1 MFDKDGFMPYV
12 GSASGSSYAGGLKA
26 IETIYGIDI
35 DAEYQS
41 DKCIGLLQK
50 LEQDKKSTE
59 LNKTELK
66 RRSDMT
72 SHLKKYVEYCE
83 NRIAMEQRKLFVSWM
98 QNQPRRDDPT
108 KKYSIETINGAADKL
123 QSGLKKLGV
132 PKYAEVNC
140 FTITNSEYFSELHK
154 ACYSSAESSD
164 KKQGHRDFRNGLDFY
179 MQFLNEQNNTN
190 LVPVSPIKEKIK
202 SIIEAYK
209 ADFERVNQE
218 ERYKWEAVG
227 HYKKNW
233 NIDADNF
240 SKMYAEAFKEAH
252 NLLAANMYWPY
263 KMVITFAEKE
273 PAKVRELFKMLYNES
288 IPLAQ
293 RYVDFRAAFDEFY
306 KPQGLNHYQDLHAIS
321 VYLTFE
327 YPDKY
332 YIYKYKV
339 FKDFS
344 NNIGYVID
352 RSKFQS
358 EVYKLEAYF
367 EMCELVLDEVK
378 KDSPL
383 QETSAARLDDTC
395 YDDKGLHL
403 LTHDIVYFGSQNAL
417 EEEAVASDW
426 WPTLDEYDPNLSK
439 DDWKKYILEIELP
452 DHPSPMQMLKA
463 MMELGGE
470 ASCKRLSQL
479 YGGTVSAYVGCAV
492 NLGKRVKKYFDLP
505 ACMDGDQERFFPF
518 PFLGKNITEDGTK
531 SYCYKIRPELF
542 EALGEIDLSYV
553 SAKYEEDEEVT
564 EEIKK
569 ADVGKNTIL
578 YGPPG
583 TGKTYNTVVYA
594 VAIIENKLL
603 ADVKSESYSDVLDRY
618 NKYRA
623 DGLIEFTTFHQSY
636 GYEEFI
642 EGIKPV
648 MDSNDDE
655 QSDIKYSVEDGLFK
669 AFCNKSSMPITKKAT
684 LDLGLNKTP
693 TIWKVSLWSTGDNP
707 TRTECLQ
714 NGHIRIG
721 WDDYGPD
728 ITEDTD
734 FTENGGK
741 NVLNSF
747 IYKMKIGDIV
757 FSCYSSTTVDA
768 IGVVTGDYEWC
779 GEQFSDG
786 LNRKRDAKW
795 IVKGIN
801 EDIVEINGGS
811 TMTLSTVYKMKVSL
825 ADAMALI
832 QKHLPATVQ
841 MEEKRN
847 RVFIIDEINRG
858 NISKIFGEL
867 ITLIEASKRIGQPEG
882 MKAKLP
888 YSQQLFGVPDNV
900 YIIGTMNTAD
910 RSIATIDTAL
920 RRRFRFKEMMPDTD
934 VLKGISVEDISV
946 AEMLARMNKRISV
959 LYDREHTIGHAY
971 FIPLRDNPT
980 IEQLAEI
987 FENAIV
993 PLLQEYF
1000 YEDYEKIRL
1009 VLGDNNKSNKDEQF
1023 IIVAE
1028 NNYNELFGNTDI
1040 GFDDSVT
1047 YEINHAAFDNIEAYR
1062 SI

>member
-1 MFDKDGFMPYV
+1 MFSRDEFMSYV
-12 GSASGSSYAGGLKA
+12 GSASGSSYAAGLKA
-26 IETIYGIDI
+26 IESIYGVDI
-35 DAEYQS
+35 DAEYAG
-41 DKCIGLLQK
+41 DKCRNLFQK
-50 LEQDKKSTE
+50 LEQDKRSTE

-72 SHLKKYVEYCE
+72 SHLKKYVEYRE
-83 NRIAMEQRKLFVSWM
+83 NATAIEQRKQFVSWM
-98 QNQPRRDDPT
+98 QDQPRRDDPT
-108 KKYSIETINGAADKL
+108 KKYSIETIHAAADKL

-140 FTITNSEYFSELHK
+140 FAVTDSEYFAELHK
-154 ACYSSAESSD
+154 ACYTKAEESD

-179 MQFLNEQNNTN
+179 MQFLNEQNNTSIT
-190 LVPVSPIKEKIK
+190 PASPMQEKIRH
-202 SIIEAYK
+202 IIGAYK

-227 HYKKNW
+227 CYQRNW
-233 NIDADNF
+233 DIEAENF
-240 SKMYAEAFKEAH
+240 AQMYAEAFKEAS

-263 KMVITFAEKE
+263 KMVITFAEQKPE
-273 PAKVRELFKMLYNES
+273 KVRELFRMLYNEE

-306 KPQGLNHYQDLHAIS
+306 KPQKLNHYQDLHAIS
-321 VYLTFE
+321 VYLSFE

-344 NNIGYVID
+344 SNIGYVTD

-358 EVYKLEAYF
+358 EVYKLEAF
-367 EMCELVLDEVK
+367 FDVCELVLEEVQ
-378 KDSPL
+378 KDTEL
-383 QETSAARLDDTC
+383 QGISSARLDEGC
-395 YDDKGLHL
+395 YEDGGLHL
-403 LTHDIVYFGSQNAL
+403 LTHDVVYFGSKNAL
-417 EEEAVASDW
+417 TDDVIADDW
-426 WPTLDEYDPNLSK
+426 WPSLDEYNPGISK
-439 DDWKKYILEIELP
+439 EEWKKYILEIELP

-463 MMELGGE
+463 MMELNGE

-505 ACMDGDQERFFPF
+505 ACMDGDQERYFPN
-518 PFLGKNITEDGTK
+518 PFLGKNMIEDGVK
-531 SYCYKIRPELF
+531 NYCYKIRPELY
-542 EALGEIDLSYV
+542 EALQEIDLSHI
-553 SAKYEEDEEVT
+553 SAKYEEDEEVSEST
-564 EEIKK
+564 QKT
-569 ADVGKNTIL
+569 DVNKNTIL

-583 TGKTYNTVVYA
+583 TGKTYHTVVYA
-594 VAIIENKLL
+594 VAIVENREL
-603 ADVKSESYSDVLDRY
+603 ASVESEAKQNYDAVLARY
-618 NKYRA
+618 NDYKNEGYIA
-623 DGLIEFTTFHQSY
+623 FTTFHQSY

-642 EGIKPV
+642 EGIRPV
-648 MDSNDDE
+648 TTDNGNVSYEIKDGIFKSFCYYADDNWWR
-655 QSDIKYSVEDGLFK
+655 F
-669 AFCNKSSMPITKKAT
+669 NKSSNLLITK
-684 LDLGLNKTP
+684 LKTEA
-693 TIWKVSLWSTGDNP
+693 SD
-707 TRTECLQ
+707 
-714 NGHIRIG
+714 
-721 WDDYGPD
+721 
-728 ITEDTD
+728 
-734 FTENGGK
+734 GK
-741 NVLNSF
+741 NVSEGRSFSLNDKPEGGIPEENIF
-747 IYKMKIGDIV
+747 TCWYEQQYLDDNNDDKETIRNIV
-757 FSCYSSTTVDA
+757 
-768 IGVVTGDYEWC
+768 
-779 GEQFSDG
+779 
-786 LNRKRDAKW
+786 N
-795 IVKGIN
+795 
-801 EDIVEINGGS
+801 
-811 TMTLSTVYKMKVSL
+811 
-825 ADAMALI
+825 ALI
-832 QKHLPATVQ
+832 DECDLSPTPLPV
-841 MEEKRN
+841 KN
-847 RVFIIDEINRG
+847 HVFIIDEINRG

-867 ITLIEASKRIGQPEG
+867 ITLIEDTKRIGVPKYIGRNGG
-882 MKAKLP
+882 MTAKLP

-920 RRRFRFKEMMPDTD
+920 RRRFRFKEMMPDAD

-946 AEMLARMNKRISV
+946 SEMLARMNKRISV

-1009 VLGDNNKSNKDEQF
+1009 VLGDNNKENKEEQF
-1023 IIVAE
+1023 IVVVE
-1028 NNYNELFGNTDI
+1028 NDYNELFGSADI

-1047 YEINHAAFDNIEAYR
+1047 YEINRAAFDNIEAYR

>member
-1 MFDKDGFMPYV
+1 MFDREKYMTYV
-12 GSASGSSYAGGLKA
+12 GEKSGNSYASGLARAEKLYAVD
-26 IETIYGIDI
+26 IE
-35 DAEYQS
+35 AEYVRDRCAS
-41 DKCIGLLQK
+41 L
-50 LEQDKKSTE
+50 LEQLEADKKSPSLDSKE
-59 LNKTELK
+59 QKQ
-66 RRSDMT
+66 RSDMT
-72 SHLKKYVEYCE
+72 SHLKKYIEYKE
-83 NRIAMEQRKLFVSWM
+83 NFGVAEQRRLFVQWM
-98 QNQPRRDDPT
+98 AEQPRRDDAS
-108 KKYSIETINGAADKL
+108 KKYSEETIEAAAGKL
-123 QSGLKKLGV
+123 QSGLKTLGITQ
-132 PKYAEVNC
+132 YSQVNC
-140 FTITNSEYFSELHK
+140 FSITDADEFGKLVT
-154 ACYSSAESSD
+154 ACYAAAEGLD
-164 KKQGHRDFRNGLDFY
+164 KRQGHRDFRNGLEFY
-179 MQFLNEQNNTN
+179 HAFLKGHGLTAK
-190 LVPVSPIKEKIK
+190 SPMANKIKE
-202 SIIEAYK
+202 IIAKYK

-227 HYKKNW
+227 HYKRNW

-240 SKMYAEAFKEAH
+240 TEMYAEAFKESA
-252 NLLAANMYWPY
+252 NLLAANMYFPY
-263 KMVITFAEKE
+263 KMVNTFAKQQPE
-273 PAKVRELFKMLYNES
+273 KVRALFKMLYDKS

-306 KPQGLNHYQDLHAIS
+306 KPQGLNHYQDLHAVS
-321 VYLTFE
+321 VYLSFE
-327 YPDKY
+327 YPEKY

-339 FKDFS
+339 FKGFS
-344 NNIGYVID
+344 DNIGYVID
-352 RSKFQS
+352 RAKFQS

-367 EMCELVLDEVK
+367 EMCDLVLDEVK
-378 KDSPL
+378 KDRSL
-383 QETSAARLDDTC
+383 QAMSSARLDDSC
-395 YDDKGLHL
+395 YADDGLHL
-403 LTHDIVYFGSQNAL
+403 LTHDVVYFGSNL
-417 EEEAVASDW
+417 SLVEEVPPSDW
-426 WPTLDEYDPNLSK
+426 WPSLEEYDPNLSK

-470 ASCKRLSQL
+470 ASCKRLAQL

-505 ACMDGDQERFFPF
+505 ACMDGDQERFFPL
-518 PFLGKNITEDGTK
+518 PFLGKYIVEDGVK
-531 SYCYKIRPELF
+531 NYCYKIRPELF
-542 EALGEIDLSYV
+542 EALQEIDLSHI
-553 SAKYEEDEEVT
+553 SAKYEEDEEVS
-564 EEIKK
+564 EEMQKT
-569 ADVGKNTIL
+569 DVSRNTIL

-594 VAIIENKLL
+594 VAVIENKLL
-603 ADVKSESYSDVLDRY
+603 QDVKNERYSDVLDRY
-618 NKYRA
+618 NGYRA

-648 MDSNDDE
+648 MDNSDDDS
-655 QSDIKYSVEDGLFK
+655 SDIQYSIEDGLFK
-669 AFCNKSSMPITKKAT
+669 AFCNKASMPVTKKAT

-707 TRTECLQ
+707 IRTECLN

-721 WDDYGPD
+721 WDEYGPD
-728 ITEDTD
+728 ITDDTE
-734 FTENGGK
+734 FSENGGK

-757 FSCYSSTTVDA
+757 FSCYSSTTIDA

-779 GEQFSDG
+779 DGKYDDG
-786 LNRKRDAKW
+786 LNRMRKVNW
-795 IVKGIN
+795 IVKGIR
-801 EDIVEINGGS
+801 EYIVDINGGS
-811 TMTLSTVYKMKVSL
+811 TMTLSTVYKLKVSL

-832 QKHLPATVQ
+832 QKHIPATVQ
-841 MEEKRN
+841 MNDKRN
-847 RVFIIDEINRG
+847 QVFIIDEINRG

-867 ITLIEASKRIGQPEG
+867 ITLIESSKRIGQPEG

-920 RRRFRFKEMMPDTD
+920 RRRFRFKEMMPDTNA
-934 VLKGISVEDISV
+934 LKGISVEDISI
-946 AEMLARMNKRISV
+946 AEMLERMNKRIAV

-987 FENAIV
+987 FETAII

-1009 VLGDNNKSNKDEQF
+1009 VLGDNNKDNKDNKEEQF
-1023 IIVAE
+1023 ITVVD
-1028 NNYNELFGNTDI
+1028 NNYNELFGSTDI

-1047 YEINHAAFDNIEAYR
+1047 YEINRAAFDNIEAYR
-1062 SI
+1062 SV